1 MIKQALAASVLACV
15 TTAASAEDIDF
26 TGTANATC
34 AFTNVV
40 DGTLNVIGSAYTTAS
55 AATYTVT
62 NNDPAAFKIVVPTVT
77 TFTTAPGSAV
87 PSAAVAQTMVMSTG
101 ANAGDTFVG
110 SDVGGYE
117 LPLVNLGA
125 DNLTHSVSG
134 SITDAEDGAYTIRV
148 PVTCVSV

>member
-1 MIKQALAASVLACV
+1 MIKEAIAAAALLVC
-15 TTAASAEDIDF
+15 TAVQAEDVDF

-40 DGTLNVIGSAYTTAS
+40 DGSLNVIGSAYTTATP
-55 AATYTVT
+55 ATYTVT
-62 NNDPAAFKIVVPTVT
+62 NNDPTAFKIVVPTVN
-77 TFTTAPGSAV
+77 TFTVAPGSAT
-87 PSAAVAQTMVMSTG
+87 PSAAVSQVMVMSTG
-101 ANAGDTFVG
+101 ANAGDTFTG
-110 SDVGGYE
+110 SDGAGYE
-117 LPLVNLGA
+117 LPLVNLGS